1 MSYREHQRLADIQ
14 AAIDAIRSHLQR
26 GDLSDG
32 LICQVW
38 RYARY
43 DVAHHGR
50 TECREAIPRPIPTR
64 RLNGGCPSSCS
75 TSYLSSISS
84 GSSRP
89 GAQQAATHRP
99 RSQERK
105 SPGNGSHSCAA
116 TGPDSNPGWST
127 SLMRVIRG
135 RPAVAIK
142 SARPRTSPASEPSSS
157 PPTGLAG
164 DAHATLE
171 PRADQA
177 PESLTWACDLWVMR
191 TERHRTTSPAV
202 SGAGWR
208 NTPMPGWPSSG
219 T

>member
-1 MSYREHQRLADIQ
+1 VSYRERQRLSDIQ

-43 DVAHHGR
+43 DVARHGR
-50 TECREAIPRPIPTR
+50 TECREAIPRSIPTR

-75 TSYLSSISS
+75 TSYLSSMSS
-84 GSSRP
+84 GSSSP

-116 TGPDSNPGWST
+116 TGPDSDPGWTT

-135 RPAVAIK
+135 QASSGNQIREAPDITGLRTFVVATY
-142 SARPRTSPASEPSSS
+142 RTSRGCSCNPGTPS
-157 PPTGLAG
+157 
-164 DAHATLE
+164 
-171 PRADQA
+171 
-177 PESLTWACDLWVMR
+177 
-191 TERHRTTSPAV
+191 
-202 SGAGWR
+202 
-208 NTPMPGWPSSG
+208 
-219 T
+219 